1 MSKGRKLIT
10 LEGDAT
16 RPTAGKVRAA
26 LFNILTAW
34 VPDATW
40 LDLYAGS
47 GAVGLEAASRGALR
61 VVLVER
67 AGPALRVVR
76 QNVETLD
83 LPGVEVM
90 AMDVLAALPRLA
102 DQQFDVIFLD
112 PPYAE
117 DPGAALNLI
126 ASLDLL
132 KPDGRLVLEHHAD
145 RVPKRMVGGRYHW
158 LRTAR
163 YSENSLSFY
172 GFSSSS
178 SVGEVVELAEE

>member
-1 MSKGRKLIT
+1 MKIIGGMARGRTLKT

-34 VPDATW
+34 VPDGDW

-47 GAVGLEAASRGALR
+47 GAIGLEALSRGAER

-67 AGPALRVVR
+67 AGPALTVVR
-76 QNVETLD
+76 QNVDTLK
-83 LPGVEVM
+83 LHGAEVM
-90 AMDVLAALPRLA
+90 ALDVLAALPRLA
-102 DQQFDVIFLD
+102 GQQFDVIFLD

-117 DPGAALNLI
+117 DPGAALALV
-126 ASLDLL
+126 AELDLL

-145 RVPKRMVGGRYHW
+145 RVPVTEIKGKYRW

-163 YSENSLSFY
+163 YSESSLSFY
-172 GFSSSS
+172 ANI
-178 SVGEVVELAEE
+178 VGD